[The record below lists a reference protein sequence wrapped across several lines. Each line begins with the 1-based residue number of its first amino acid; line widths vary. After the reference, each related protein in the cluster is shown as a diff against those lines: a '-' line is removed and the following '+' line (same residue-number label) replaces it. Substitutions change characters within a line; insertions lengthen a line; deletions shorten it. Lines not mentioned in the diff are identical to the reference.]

1 MTGRI
6 REARESALWY
16 RDAMGWNPLPSLAT
30 EKRPSIC
37 YSEYRTSPVPD
48 WVFKNWDQ
56 PNVQL
61 ICGARWGLAV
71 VDIDGALAVQA
82 WQSMTLHRPNP
93 TTWCV
98 LTGSGGWHQYY
109 TVPSKVHSLPSR
121 TLWESSERHSKVELL
136 ADKRLVVAPPSRHV
150 ESGNPYL
157 FIRGPRDQASPAML
171 PTWVMDLPAVGP
183 PKVEW
188 TQCRQAPPVEP
199 ADLPEG
205 HFDRRAVLAAIPDK
219 VSLVR
224 SWGLRVLDS
233 GAGGSGWLKCHAV
246 DREDARPSAGFNPAT
261 GYYCEPGANRRLG
274 IFDLGVALGRF
285 RDWKEACNCLGHQY
299 GVAQ

>member
-16 RDAMGWNPLPSLAT
+16 RDAMGWNPLPSLAN

-37 YSEYRTSPVPD
+37 YSEYRTNLVPE
-48 WVFKNWDQ
+48 WVYRNWDQ

-61 ICGARWGLAV
+61 VCGARWGLAV
-71 VDIDGALAVQA
+71 IDIDGALAVQA

-93 TTWCV
+93 MTWCV

-109 TVPSKVHSLPSR
+109 TVPSKIHSLPSR

-157 FIRGPRDQASPAML
+157 FIRGPRDQASPALL

-183 PKVEW
+183 PKAEW
-188 TQCRQAPPVEP
+188 TPCRQAPPVAP

-219 VSLVR
+219 LGLAA
-224 SWGLRVLDS
+224 SWGLRIVRE
-233 GAGGSGWLKCHAV
+233 GTQGWWICHAI
-246 DREDARPSAGFNPAT
+246 DREDSHPSASIHSESGCYF
-261 GYYCEPGANRRLG
+261 EPGVGRRHNLFG
-274 IFDLGVALGRF
+274 LAVALGRY
-285 RDWKEACNCLGHQY
+285 RDWREACNHLGSKY
-299 GVAQ
+299 VSVL